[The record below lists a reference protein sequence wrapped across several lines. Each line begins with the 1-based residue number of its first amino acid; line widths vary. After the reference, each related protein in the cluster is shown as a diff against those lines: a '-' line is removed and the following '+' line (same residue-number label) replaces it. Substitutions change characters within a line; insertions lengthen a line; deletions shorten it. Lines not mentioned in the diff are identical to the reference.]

1 MRKINQSLQKK
12 FVKTA
17 KEKILTAGAI
27 LQPKK
32 YDAQTYEEFVLD
44 GENPITFCLYP
55 VGHHDTCY
63 SVFGRFQTKIP
74 NFTNPSGKYNFHEN
88 GALDGPRGVLDLL
101 DYYLDKG
108 NAQLNLAKP

>member
-12 FVKTA
+12 FVKAA

-27 LQPKK
+27 LQPKR
-32 YDAQTYEEFVLD
+32 YDNQTYEEFVLD

-74 NFTNPSGKYNFHEN
+74 NFTSPSGKYNFHVNKEFPLEKVIEILEVHLKLIKE
-88 GALDGPRGVLDLL
+88 AM
-101 DYYLDKG
+101 DKI
-108 NAQLNLAKP
+108 